1 MKTNIHSWFNSKL
14 SIQHY
19 TMYIVRTYNAYNNH
33 CFDRLSFCFQD
44 KNIHTV
50 VIKPVFKCT
59 PQIKALHEM

>member
-1 MKTNIHSWFNSKL
+1 MHVTDL
-14 SIQHY
+14 S
-19 TMYIVRTYNAYNNH
+19 
-33 CFDRLSFCFQD
+33 LFQD